1 MILDEPAEHDPRR
14 SLRPAPNRHEMN
26 EYTQARCRAAQNA
39 ALLLCLKEQPAIPQ
53 YGTHNTNDGH
63 NALSLS
69 REMQLVEYFAFISST
84 KDDPNRVTAVCME
97 EDQDRAGMTFRV
109 ATNTGCLSEVVQQL
123 QAVADTMM
131 RAATRG
137 MFEKI
142 VVRTLR

>member
-1 MILDEPAEHDPRR
+1 
-14 SLRPAPNRHEMN
+14 MN

-53 YGTHNTNDGH
+53 NSAHNTNDGN

-69 REMQLVEYFAFISST
+69 RETQLVEHFAFISST
-84 KDDPNRVTAVCME
+84 KDDPNGVTAVCME

-109 ATNTGCLSEVVQQL
+109 ATNTGCLSEIVQKL
-123 QAVADTMM
+123 QAVAGTMM

-142 VVRTLR
+142 VTQTLRSYSEQTSRKTRPTSCYLSRSQ